1 MFHTPAF
8 VFVIKYSTH
17 RTGPNCWCPSKF
29 SSKYICICICNCIC
43 ICIHQKMFHTS
54 GAPVA
59 RDRTAPHGGARP
71 SKVVQNVFVILL
83 VFVFVFVF
91 VIVFSFVFVKKCHTH
106 QAPQS
111 RGTELPHT
119 VVLVRQKLPKQSK
132 TIARA
137 VLKLEREMKY
147 FVHLRN

>member
-1 MFHTPAF
+1 MFHTPVF

-91 VIVFSFVFVKKCHTH
+91 VMYFHLYLSKNVTHIKHPSRAGPNCPTRWWSSVKSCPNNPKLS
-106 QAPQS
+106 P
-111 RGTELPHT
+111 EL
-119 VVLVRQKLPKQSK
+119 
-132 TIARA
+132 
-137 VLKLEREMKY
+137 
-147 FVHLRN
+147 F